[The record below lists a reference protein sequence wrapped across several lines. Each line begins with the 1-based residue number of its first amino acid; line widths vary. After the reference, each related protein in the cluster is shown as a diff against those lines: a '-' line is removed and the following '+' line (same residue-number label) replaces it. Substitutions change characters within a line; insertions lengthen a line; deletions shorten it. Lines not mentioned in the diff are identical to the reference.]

1 MNFFITKKTKV
12 LVQGITGH
20 QGSFHTKQMLDY
32 GTHIVAGVTPGKGGQ
47 SIEGVPVY
55 DTVKEAMR
63 KHKPEWSV
71 IFVPAEFAKQ
81 AAFEALQEGLHVCI
95 ISEHVPVHDA
105 IAIIHFAQQK
115 KRIVLGPNCP
125 GFVIPGQAKIGIM
138 PNHLFSPGNVSVVSR
153 SGTLTYEIV
162 YALTQH
168 HLGQRAVIG
177 IGGDPVIGNHFLDI
191 LSILEKDKQTKAIIL
206 VGEIGGDLEER
217 AAVYISRH
225 IKKPVV
231 AYIAGRNAP
240 PGKTMGHAGAVIS
253 GNTGTAATKIAALEK
268 AGIPVAKIPSEIVK
282 LLKKK
287 LNRDK

>member
-162 YALTQH
+162 NELGRAH
-168 HLGQRAVIG
+168 IGQRAVIG

-231 AYIAGRNAP
+231 AYIANHGARGSSYLRKYRNSCN
-240 PGKTMGHAGAVIS
+240 KNS
-253 GNTGTAATKIAALEK
+253 C
-268 AGIPVAKIPSEIVK
+268 S
-282 LLKKK
+282 
-287 LNRDK
+287 